1 MVFLKILNITN
12 DKNFFYWLSERKIN
26 LSVKKKLF
34 VKSIIFI
41 KKKNWNLMKEINLY
55 KINKY
60 L

>member
-41 KKKNWNLMKEINLY
+41 KKKTEI
-55 KINKY
+55 
-60 L
+60 